1 MRAQTNVMVEI
12 AFTATRDYRN
22 AFREVTLDVVFETPQ
37 GRRLEVPAFWAGGR
51 VWKVRYA
58 SPAVGIHRW
67 QSVCS
72 ARTDRGLH
80 GLSGQVTVERYRG
93 ENPLYVHGPLR
104 VAADRRHFE
113 HSDGINGRTQAQ
125 FPWWNK
131 PGGQVDPKIGW
142 FHDILHNDGTP
153 YRPDE
158 IETIRRIIAGED

>member
-113 HSDGINGRTQAQ
+113 HSDGTPFLWLGA
-125 FPWWNK
+125 
-131 PGGQVDPKIGW
+131 PGGWACARGFVGPRSFNDWPPIGK
-142 FHDILHNDGTP
+142 P
-153 YRPDE
+153 R
-158 IETIRRIIAGED
+158 ASA